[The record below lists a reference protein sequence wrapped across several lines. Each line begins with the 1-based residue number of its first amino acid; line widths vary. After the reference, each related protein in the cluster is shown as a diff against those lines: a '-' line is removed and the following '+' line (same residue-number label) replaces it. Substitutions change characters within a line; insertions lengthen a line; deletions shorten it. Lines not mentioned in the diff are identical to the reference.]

1 MPGVGIGISPMFRR
15 GGVQSLGTI
24 FTDDFARASLG
35 TDYANT
41 SGAFACDGT
50 QLVASFAGGGI
61 WTNRLSYNKDGYTSC
76 LEKFTQTV
84 EYNVG
89 TLTNGAYGLAL
100 GLQSVGT
107 TYDFQSILF
116 LSPDTLFG
124 QIRFYTGSGATVLD
138 TSVGAITLNNNDNI
152 RVTLVRE
159 KTNFTVT
166 YENLNTSEV
175 LSMDYDFSLTY
186 PTAPVFSPSSYYP
199 ALWCTGGTQTINLWE
214 VSSSALV
221 GAKYAFLGDS
231 ITAGYFANTT
241 SNRYAELVAG
251 LNYYNIYA
259 GSGNNSNQI
268 NLTEVIALNPQN
280 AIICLG
286 TNDKM
291 SGVLNSVIIDR
302 LNTLKTALEGGGI
315 NVVICQIPPNDTVNM
330 TSINADI
337 VSNFGAGPDFFTLLK
352 GGGTAY
358 AVGKS
363 PDGIHPANTEQQDMA
378 DEVLSFL

>member
-1 MPGVGIGISPMFRR
+1 MSLLLTKAGKALNGSLPELGI
-15 GGVQSLGTI
+15 I
-24 FTDDFARASLG
+24 FSDEFARASLG
-35 TDYANT
+35 GNYTNA
-41 SGAFACDGT
+41 SGAFSCNGSE
-50 QLVASFAGGGI
+50 LVAAFAGGGI
-61 WTNRLSYNKDGYTSC
+61 WTNQLNYTKDGYSSC
-76 LEKFTQTV
+76 LEKFTHTL

-138 TSVGAITLNNNDNI
+138 TSVGAMTLNNNDNI

-186 PTAPVFSPSSYYP
+186 PAAPVFSPSSYYP

-315 NVVICQIPPNDTVNM
+315 NVVICQIPPNDTVDM

-337 VSNFGAGPDFFTLLK
+337 ASNFGAGPDFFTLLK
-352 GGGTAY
+352 GAGTGY

-378 DEVLSFL
+378 DQVLLYV

>member
-1 MPGVGIGISPMFRR
+1 MPGVGIGISPVFRR
-15 GGVQSLGTI
+15 GGVQSLGDI

-89 TLTNGAYGLAL
+89 TLTNGAYGIA
-100 GLQSVGT
+100 VGVLST
-107 TYDFQSILF
+107 AYDFQSILF
-116 LSPDTLFG
+116 LSPDVLFG
-124 QIRFYTGSGATVLD
+124 QIRFYTDTGATVLG
-138 TSVGAITLNNNDNI
+138 TSVGAMTLSNNDDI
-152 RVTLVRE
+152 RAVLTRD
-159 KTNFTVT
+159 KNYFSVT
-166 YENLNTSEV
+166 YTNLTTSEV
-175 LSMDYDFSLTY
+175 LTMDYTFALTY
-186 PTAPVFSPSSYYP
+186 PAGGIFSPRVYNP
-199 ALWCTGGTQTINLWE
+199 TLFCTGGTQYINLWE
-214 VSSSALV
+214 ETS
-221 GAKYAFLGDS
+221 GAVVNAPYVFIGDS
-231 ITAGYFANTT
+231 ITAGYFANTAN
-241 SNRYAELVAG
+241 NRWAELAG
-251 LNYYNIYA
+251 GTIYNIYA
-259 GSGNNSNQI
+259 GPGNFSNEINS
-268 NLTEVIALNPQN
+268 TEVIALNPTT
-280 AIICLG
+280 AVICLG

-291 SGVLNSVIIDR
+291 SAVADATIITR
-302 LNTLKTALEGGGI
+302 IGTLRTALQNAGI
-315 NVVICQIPPNDTVNM
+315 TVYVCQIPPNDTVDM

-363 PDGIHPANTEQQDMA
+363 PDGIHPANTVQQDMA
-378 DEVLSFL
+378 DEVLSYL